1 MSNRFDYLAT
11 VLHNLRPGAQFAF
24 YDEDYDRILWLEPP
38 VADGG
43 QTMPTL
49 QEVQEE
55 HERVAAAAPMT
66 TLRYD
71 RDIKLKESDWSQ
83 GADVP
88 DALKSAWAT
97 YRQELRDLP
106 ANSTPG
112 FDPETGKLTGV
123 TWPTPP
129 A

>member
-24 YDEDYDRILWLEPP
+24 HDEDYDRILWLEPP

-66 TLRYD
+66 SLRYE
-71 RDIKLKESDWSQ
+71 RDVRLRDSDWSQ
-83 GADVP
+83 GVDVP
-88 DALKSAWAT
+88 DAIKSAWAT

-112 FDPETGKLTGV
+112 FDPETGILTGV